1 VSKTYKFEFTL
12 HEKLFR
18 RKSKG
23 LDASSIKKKKELRE
37 ATKDVMDIN
46 DELSRNTED
55 SILQY

>member
-1 VSKTYKFEFTL
+1 VSKTYEFEFTL

-55 SILQY
+55 